1 MTATSERFIPVA
13 RAGEIAAGSVKVVR
27 IEDTAIAI
35 FRVGDDYFAMDD
47 ACSHDGGPLAEG
59 FIEGEEIECPRH
71 GARFSVRTGEAL
83 CLPATGAVN
92 TYAVRI
98 EGDEI
103 QVRWQVMREDGDASG
118 AAASAAGPT
127 AVAGNTAA
135 PSAAPSA
142 GADIGAPS
150 VSADAVAAPVTTPAV
165 AAVAADTAAAP
176 PDGSKPAPSQQ
187 ELAVRSALESV
198 MDPEIGL
205 SVIDLGLIRE
215 VLFPPGLTFVK
226 MMLTT
231 PFCPYAPQM
240 MADVKQA
247 TEAVVPQPCE
257 VEIMPDPWSPD
268 LMPDPGLLGY
278 SF

>member
-135 PSAAPSA
+135 PS
-142 GADIGAPS
+142 